1 MQPCG
6 GRQSAK
12 TVTAAPAWRASVK
25 PARLPFPPRKRNRS
39 GTARLS
45 AVRVCRRPN
54 TPRRTFLLNIGST
67 RPEIQPQQGSPQWVM
82 FFVEGE
88 AAPMVRVPGGA
99 RRRGRGSTSEGNDFG
114 RRREHDAPTPAADRG
129 AEV

>member
-1 MQPCG
+1 MLRSG
-6 GRQSAK
+6 GPQTSTAVTTAPTASAS
-12 TVTAAPAWRASVK
+12 TK
-25 PARLPFPPRKRNRS
+25 PAQLPFRAQRRGRS
-39 GTARLS
+39 GTARRS

-67 RPEIQPQQGSPQWVM
+67 RPEIQPQQGSPPWVM